1 VFHENL
7 DLVLAEIE
15 RLERIAGNFA
25 RFGAP
30 DPAGQAPFDAG
41 EAARETVALYAPG
54 EEAVRYSLETR
65 GEPREL
71 IGDPEGFR
79 RVLVNLVQNAREA
92 VLARGSGAIVVRLDW
107 EREPGWARIS
117 VLDDGVGLPDGGL
130 ERLFEP
136 SFSTKTRG
144 TGLGLAIT
152 RRIVESWGG
161 TIEWERRATGGTAM
175 HVRLRVAPTAES

>member
-1 VFHENL
+1 MS
-7 DLVLAEIE
+7 
-15 RLERIAGNFA
+15 
-25 RFGAP
+25 
-30 DPAGQAPFDAG
+30 
-41 EAARETVALYAPG
+41 
-54 EEAVRYSLETR
+54 YSLEAR
-65 GEPREL
+65 GDPQQL

-117 VLDDGVGLPDGGL
+117 VLDDGVGLPDDGL

-161 TIEWERRATGGTAM
+161 TIEWERRTTGGTAM
-175 HVRLRVAPTAES
+175 HVRLRVAPTAGS